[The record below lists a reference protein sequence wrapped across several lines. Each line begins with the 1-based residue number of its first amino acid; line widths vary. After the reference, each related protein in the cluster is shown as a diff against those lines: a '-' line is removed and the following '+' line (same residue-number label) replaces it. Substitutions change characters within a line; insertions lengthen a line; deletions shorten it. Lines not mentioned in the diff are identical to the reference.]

1 MVTQSLRALAQR
13 AEVPAWGQSLP
24 LEDMRGEVAITG
36 IGETAVSGPS
46 GRDAKAMALEAVA
59 AAIADAGLH
68 PRDIDGLMVSAGI
81 QEQLQPED
89 FHAHFATSQPL
100 WFSTAGGAM
109 IWAATC
115 AHTAALA
122 MRAGRARHIVNVFA
136 VDWASRRATGTGAPG
151 DWHAGEDMKARFE
164 LPFGWFPQPVY
175 FATFARRYMHEFG
188 LSSEQ
193 LAALPLTFRRHANRH
208 PEAVMHRRELTLESY
223 LARPPLA
230 DPLRIEDCCLISDG
244 AAAWVMSPAERAADM
259 PHPQVLVSGVGHGR
273 VQGAPYISQQPVIT
287 ATPQTFAAPWAFA
300 MADTNPAEVDVIAV
314 YDCFSS
320 TALMQIEDMG
330 FCRKGEGG
338 HFIQNERLYYQRH
351 RRLGGI
357 PCNTHGGLLSHSYLL
372 GISHVVE
379 LVKQLRGTAV
389 NQVESARIAA
399 YAGFTADEG
408 STLILKRGAA

>member
-1 MVTQSLRALAQR
+1 MATQSLRALARR
-13 AEVPAWGQSLP
+13 ARVPDWGESLM
-24 LEDMRGEVAITG
+24 LEDVRGEVAITG
-36 IGETAVSGPS
+36 IGETPVSGPS
-46 GRDAKAMALEAVA
+46 GRDPRTMALEAVA
-59 AAIADAGLH
+59 AAIADAGLR
-68 PRDIDGLMVSAGI
+68 PEDIGGLMVSAGI
-81 QEQLQPED
+81 RDQLRPED
-89 FHAHFATSQPL
+89 FHTHFNTSQPL

-115 AHTAALA
+115 THSAALA
-122 MRAGRARHIVNVFA
+122 MRAGKARHIVNVFA
-136 VDWASRRATGTGAPG
+136 VDWASRRAAGSGTPG
-151 DWHAGEDMKARFE
+151 DWHASEDMKARFE
-164 LPFGWFPQPVY
+164 LPFGWYPQPVY

-188 LSSEQ
+188 LDSTQ

-208 PEAVMHRRELTLESY
+208 PDAVMHNRELTLASY

-230 DPLRIEDCCLISDG
+230 DPLRVEDCCLISDG
-244 AAAWVMSPAERAADM
+244 AAAWVMSPAEQAVDM
-259 PHPQVLVSGVGHGR
+259 PHPTVLVEGVGHGR

-300 MADTNPAEVDVIAV
+300 MADTDVTEIDVIAV

-338 HFIQNERLYYQRH
+338 HFIQNDRLFYQRP

-389 NQVESARIAA
+389 NQVEDTRIAA

-408 STLILKRGAA
+408 STLILRRGER